1 MFSLAFAL
9 HCASAET
16 GRTYEKGSPKHSRV
30 WGFHF
35 SRSPQRQNLRMGT
48 ITINEKGVFSMD
60 VQQTA
65 DWINVLGDFCGMRD
79 VPALTRENL
88 KKRYGWEQADVMV
101 LYGGSILCGAEI
113 LAGAMREKAAK
124 RFLIVGGEG
133 HTTESLRQKIHAEF
147 PQIETVGR
155 SEAECFAAYLWEKW
169 GLRPDALETQSTN
182 CGNNVTYC
190 LRLLEEQGIRPAS
203 ILLSQDA
210 SMQRRMDAGF
220 RQACSSETILVNYAV
235 YRAKVVKKEGSL
247 VFAEEI
253 SGMWDLE
260 RYLSLLLGEIP
271 RLTDDANGY
280 GPRGKGFIAHV
291 EIPREV
297 RKAYEGLCAQYGE
310 LVRPANEAYSSENA
324 EKRMN
329 SML

>member
-9 HCASAET
+9 HCANAET

-30 WGFHF
+30 WGFPF

-101 LYGGSILCGAEI
+101 LFGGSILCGAEI

-271 RLTDDANGY
+271 RLTDDSNGY

-291 EIPREV
+291 DIPQEV
-297 RKAYEGLCAQYGE
+297 REAYEGLCTQYGR
-310 LVRPANEAYSSENA
+310 LIRPANEAYSSENA
-324 EKRMN
+324 EKRIHPA
-329 SML
+329 L

>member
-1 MFSLAFAL
+1 
-9 HCASAET
+9 
-16 GRTYEKGSPKHSRV
+16 
-30 WGFHF
+30 
-35 SRSPQRQNLRMGT
+35 
-48 ITINEKGVFSMD
+48 MD

-101 LYGGSILCGAEI
+101 LFGGSILCGAEI

-220 RQACSSETILVNYAV
+220 RQACSPETVLINYAV
-235 YRAKVVKKEGSL
+235 YRAKVVATENGL
-247 VFAEEI
+247 AFAEEI
-253 SGMWDLE
+253 PGMWDLE

-297 RKAYEGLCAQYGE
+297 REAYEGLCAQYGD

-329 SML
+329 SIL

>member
-30 WGFHF
+30 WGFPF

-271 RLTDDANGY
+271 RLTDDSNGY

-291 EIPREV
+291 DIPQEV
-297 RKAYEGLCAQYGE
+297 REAYEGLCTQYGR
-310 LVRPANEAYSSENA
+310 LIRPANEAYSSENA
-324 EKRMN
+324 EKRIHPA
-329 SML
+329 L

>member
-1 MFSLAFAL
+1 
-9 HCASAET
+9 
-16 GRTYEKGSPKHSRV
+16 
-30 WGFHF
+30 
-35 SRSPQRQNLRMGT
+35 
-48 ITINEKGVFSMD
+48 MD

-101 LYGGSILCGAEI
+101 LFGGSILCGAEI

-271 RLTDDANGY
+271 RLTDDSNGY

-291 EIPREV
+291 DIPQEV
-297 RKAYEGLCAQYGE
+297 REAYEGLCTQYGR
-310 LVRPANEAYSSENA
+310 LIRPANEAYSSENA
-324 EKRMN
+324 EKRIHPA
-329 SML
+329 L

>member
-9 HCASAET
+9 HCANAET

-30 WGFHF
+30 WGFPF

-101 LYGGSILCGAEI
+101 LFGGSILCGAEI

-133 HTTESLRQKIHAEF
+133 HTTESLRQKIHTEF

-190 LRLLEEQGIRPAS
+190 LRLLKEQGIRPAS

-247 VFAEEI
+247 AFAEEI

-271 RLTDDANGY
+271 RLTDDSNGY

-291 EIPREV
+291 DIPQEV
-297 RKAYEGLCAQYGE
+297 REAYEGLCTQYGR
-310 LVRPANEAYSSENA
+310 LIRPANEAYSSKNA
-324 EKRMN
+324 EKRIQPA
-329 SML
+329 L

>member
-1 MFSLAFAL
+1 
-9 HCASAET
+9 
-16 GRTYEKGSPKHSRV
+16 
-30 WGFHF
+30 
-35 SRSPQRQNLRMGT
+35 
-48 ITINEKGVFSMD
+48 MD

-79 VPALTRENL
+79 VPALTREQL

-101 LYGGSILCGAEI
+101 LFGGSILCGAEV
-113 LAGAMREKAAK
+113 LARAMQEKAAK
-124 RFLIVGGEG
+124 QFLIVGGEG

-147 PQIETVGR
+147 PHIETAGR

-190 LRLLEEQGIRPAS
+190 RRLLEEQGIRPAS

-220 RQACSSETILVNYAV
+220 RQACSPETVLVNYAV
-235 YRAKVVKKEGSL
+235 YRAKVVATENGL
-247 VFAEEI
+247 AFAEEI
-253 SGMWDLE
+253 PGMWDLE

-271 RLTDDANGY
+271 RLTDDATGY

>member
-9 HCASAET
+9 HCASAEI

-30 WGFHF
+30 WGFPF

-101 LYGGSILCGAEI
+101 LFGGSILCGAEI

-271 RLTDDANGY
+271 RLTDDSNGY

-291 EIPREV
+291 DIPQEV
-297 RKAYEGLCAQYGE
+297 REAYEGLCTQYGR
-310 LVRPANEAYSSENA
+310 LIRPANEAYSSENA
-324 EKRMN
+324 EKRIHPA
-329 SML
+329 L

>member
-30 WGFHF
+30 WGFPF

-101 LYGGSILCGAEI
+101 LFGGSILCGAEI
-113 LAGAMREKAAK
+113 LAEAMREKAAK

-247 VFAEEI
+247 AFAEEI

-271 RLTDDANGY
+271 RLTDDSNGY
-280 GPRGKGFIAHV
+280 GPKGKGFIAHV
-291 EIPREV
+291 DIPQEV
-297 RKAYEGLCAQYGE
+297 CEAYEGLCTQYGR
-310 LVRPANEAYSSENA
+310 LIRPANEAYSSENA
-324 EKRMN
+324 EKRIHPA
-329 SML
+329 L